1 MARPETLEIEPLL
14 APISEEQPA
23 GESLLYDP
31 AYDELKEAV
40 RGGVRSQ
47 LEDGAVA
54 PPDWRTVLALAS
66 AALRTRSKDLQ
77 IAAWLTEALTRTAG
91 FAGLR
96 DGLRVIRGLQEA
108 FWDTLHPQIEDGD
121 LEFRAGRL
129 SYLND
134 SSAGA
139 ARESLA
145 AAIEAIPL
153 TDGAAGE
160 AYGYVDFRDSREVEN
175 LGRQDPEKYAAALA
189 TGRLAG
195 EAWDRA
201 VAGSRRAFYEPLYA
215 DANEALEECDRLQ
228 TSVSERFGKN
238 APSLLNVR
246 KAIEDTRDLI
256 WRILEEKRRLEPDP
270 VEAEAAVT
278 SGAAPSPGGS
288 GQPAGPLPLDPR
300 DRADAVRRLAA
311 VATFFKRTEPHSPVS
326 YLVQKA
332 MRWADMPLDAWL
344 QEVLADETAMARVRE
359 MLGIRSES

>member
-1 MARPETLEIEPLL
+1 MATRETVEIAPLL
-14 APISEEQPA
+14 APISAEQPA

-31 AYDELKEAV
+31 IYDQLKEAV
-40 RGGVRSQ
+40 RGGGRSQ
-47 LEDGAVA
+47 LDHQEAT
-54 PPDWRTVLALAS
+54 PPDWRTVVGLATTALAS
-66 AALRTRSKDLQ
+66 KTKDLQ
-77 IAAWLTEALTRTAG
+77 IAAWLTEGLTRTYG
-91 FAGLR
+91 FPGLR
-96 DGLRVIRGLQEA
+96 DGLRILRGIQES

-134 SSAGA
+134 SSAAA

-145 AAIEAIPL
+145 ASIEAIPL
-153 TDGAAGE
+153 TDGEAGE

-175 LGRQDPEKYAAALA
+175 LGRQDPEKYQAALA
-189 TGRLAG
+189 TGRLSG
-195 EAWDRA
+195 EQWDRA
-201 VAGSRRAFYEPLYA
+201 VAAGRRAFYERLYA

-228 TSVSERFGKN
+228 TVVGERFGKN

-246 KAIEDTRDLI
+246 KAIDDCRDVL

-270 VEAEAAVT
+270 VEA
-278 SGAAPSPGGS
+278 GMAAPGEGALAGGA
-288 GQPAGPLPLDPR
+288 QPASGPLPLDPR

-311 VATFFKRTEPHSPVS
+311 VAAFFKRTEPHSPVS

-359 MLGIRSES
+359 MLGIRGES

>member
-1 MARPETLEIEPLL
+1 MARPETVEIAPLL
-14 APISEEQPA
+14 APISDEQPS

-31 AYDELKEAV
+31 VYDQLKEAV
-40 RGGVRSQ
+40 RGGARSQ
-47 LEDGAVA
+47 LEDQDAA
-54 PPDWRTVLALAS
+54 PPDWRTVLSLAS
-66 AALRTRSKDLQ
+66 NLLGRKTKDLQ
-77 IAAWLTEALTRTAG
+77 IAAWLTEALTRTYG

-96 DGLRVIRGLQEA
+96 DGLRVLRGIQES
-108 FWDTLHPQIEDGD
+108 FWDTVHPQIEDGD

-145 AAIEAIPL
+145 AGIEAIPL

-189 TGRLAG
+189 TGRLSG
-195 EAWDRA
+195 EQWDRA
-201 VAGSRRAFYEPLYA
+201 VAAGRRAFYEPLYA
-215 DANEALEECDRLQ
+215 DANEALEECDHLQ
-228 TSVSERFGKN
+228 AVVSERFGKN

-246 KAIEDTRDLI
+246 KAIEDCRDLV

-270 VEAEAAVT
+270 VEVGVEMR
-278 SGAAPSPGGS
+278 SDAAPARGA
-288 GQPAGPLPLDPR
+288 QPAAGALPFDPR

-311 VATFFKRTEPHSPVS
+311 VAAFFKRTEPHSPVS

-359 MLGIRSES
+359 MLGIRGES

>member
-1 MARPETLEIEPLL
+1 MATPETVEIAPLL
-14 APISEEQPA
+14 APVSAEQPA

-31 AYDELKEAV
+31 AYDELKVAV

-47 LEDGAVA
+47 LEDSDAA
-54 PPDWRTVLALAS
+54 PPDWRTVLSLAS
-66 AALRTRSKDLQ
+66 GVLARRSKDLQ
-77 IAAWLTEALTRTAG
+77 VAAWLTEALTRTYG
-91 FAGLR
+91 FPGLR
-96 DGLRVIRGLQEA
+96 DGLRVLRGLQEA
-108 FWDTLHPQIEDGD
+108 FWDTMHPQIEDGD

-129 SYLND
+129 SYLNE

-145 AAIEAIPL
+145 AAIEAIPI
-153 TDGAAGE
+153 TNGAAGE
-160 AYGYVDFRDSREVEN
+160 AYGYVDYRDSRDVEN
-175 LGRQDPEKYAAALA
+175 LGRQDPEKYGAALA
-189 TGRLAG
+189 AGRLSG
-195 EAWDRA
+195 EQWDRA
-201 VAGSRRAFYEPLYA
+201 VAAGRRAFYEPVYA

-228 TSVSERFGKN
+228 AVVSERFGKN

-246 KAIEDTRDLI
+246 KAIEDSRDLV
-256 WRILEEKRRLEPDP
+256 WRILEVKRREEPDAAD
-270 VEAEAAVT
+270 AEAAPGVVSPAGT
-278 SGAAPSPGGS
+278 QPS
-288 GQPAGPLPLDPR
+288 GPLPLDPR

-359 MLGIRSES
+359 MLGIKGES